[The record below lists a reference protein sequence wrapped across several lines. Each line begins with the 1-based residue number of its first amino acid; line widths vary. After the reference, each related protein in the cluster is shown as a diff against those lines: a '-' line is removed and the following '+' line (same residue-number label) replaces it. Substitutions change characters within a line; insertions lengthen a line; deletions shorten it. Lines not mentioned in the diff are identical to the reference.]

1 MESIS
6 VVLPVKNGEPF
17 LGRLIPQI
25 LQNISEVDEI
35 LVINDHSN
43 DKTLDILESFAA
55 NNSSIRILNADKS
68 GLVEALNLGVRS
80 AANNWI
86 ARFDVDDNYPV
97 NRLSVQRECI
107 NESIGVIFSD
117 YQVQSVLGDNL
128 GVIPSA
134 ITSSGTLLSL
144 ISSNRTAHP
153 SALFN
158 RNKFLAAGGYL
169 EEEFPAED
177 LGLWFRMARQG
188 DLITVPT
195 VLLEYTLHS
204 ESVSSTRRV
213 QMQNARKMILRKY
226 AFSVSQLN
234 FINQDIDRTIGLYS
248 RDPSGTFRTLL
259 FTLDYLLLR
268 KIGLVPQNFYRN
280 LLKLLWQLFKFPNTG
295 SVLFDGIRMRRMR
308 NKIRNKS

>member
-1 MESIS
+1 M
-6 VVLPVKNGEPF
+6 
-17 LGRLIPQI
+17 
-25 LQNISEVDEI
+25 QNISEVDEI

-97 NRLSVQRECI
+97 NRLSVQREYI

-158 RNKFLAAGGYL
+158 RSKFLAAGGYL
-169 EEEFPAED
+169 DEEFPAED

-188 DLITVPT
+188 DLITVPM

-204 ESVSSTRRV
+204 ESVSSTRGV

-226 AFSVSQLN
+226 PFSVSQLN
-234 FINQDIDRTIGLYS
+234 FINQDIDRTIGIYS

-268 KIGLVPQNFYRN
+268 KIGLVPQSFYRN